1 MKLKTLLLHFEK
13 WGLPY
18 LAALAL
24 MVFGLATYQACK
36 SGFSVIAALVKTA
49 SSDSNTATGWAQVM
63 HLLLKVIVAWA
74 AIKIYMAALGL
85 RWDAFAARKLRRG
98 HTIIVAGR
106 SSTSVSDIA
115 DEVDK
120 RGLAIELAERIAPLQ
135 SVVLC
140 LPSLD
145 ETTRTRLWQS
155 GVTVL
160 SDDMP
165 LSAILDNA
173 GVDRARTLITMRDR
187 YEENIALTRDA
198 LSSRRSN
205 NILECQCLIEPLAVM
220 HSFEPEDYFD
230 AEMLPRIRVFNE
242 GELVARRL
250 LKAFPPDASVA
261 RSETERVHLLLIG
274 LGSIGQA
281 VILQLARLGHYRS
294 GKKPKVTVVDQQVGQ
309 HWRTLREAYH
319 SIEQWV
325 EVETIEARIEEI
337 GSSDVSTWLYDE
349 APVTMAY
356 ACTSNEVAN
365 LRISRLILEESRGDS
380 QKGDLAQ
387 PRIVAIDP
395 PGGMILSDF
404 ADHGDHHGT
413 LKLFSL
419 RQSGGDALLTDIDDR
434 YARLIH
440 EAYCVEDDR
449 ACAIDPERKRSASN
463 RPWEQLPE
471 TLRNANRRPADHF
484 EVKLRALGLA
494 LVRKDDAAPARL
506 TKHELDLLARMEH
519 DRWWADRALDGW
531 RHGDVRND
539 QQKEHPDMVPYQKLN
554 EATRQKDRDNVRT
567 MIRIL
572 DQEEGLSVVRVDPT
586 GSMSAQ

>member
-1 MKLKTLLLHFEK
+1 MKPKSVVLHFEK

-18 LAALAL
+18 IAGLAL
-24 MVFGLATYQACK
+24 IAFGMATYQACQ
-36 SGFSVIAALVKTA
+36 SGLSVIAALVNTA

-63 HLLLKVIVAWA
+63 HLLIKAVVAWA
-74 AIKIYMAALGL
+74 AIKIYMAAAGL

-106 SSTSVSDIA
+106 SSTSAGDVEDDI
-115 DEVDK
+115 DK
-120 RGLAIELAERIAPLQ
+120 RGLAIELAEAIAPSQ

-145 ETTRTRLWQS
+145 ETTRARLWQS

-160 SDDMP
+160 CDDMP

-173 GVDRARTLITMRDR
+173 GVVRARILITMRDR

-205 NILECQCLIEPLAVM
+205 KTLECKCLIEPWAVM
-220 HSFEPEDYFD
+220 HSFQPEDYFD
-230 AEMLPRIRVFNE
+230 AEMLPRIRVFNQ

-250 LKAFPPDASVA
+250 LKAFPPDTPVA
-261 RSETERVHLLLIG
+261 RSDDESVHLLLIG

-309 HWRTLREAYH
+309 HWRTLREAYRA
-319 SIEQWV
+319 IEQWV
-325 EVETIEARIEEI
+325 QVETIEVRIEEI
-337 GSSDVSTWLYDE
+337 GSTDVRKWLYDE

-356 ACTSNEVAN
+356 ACTRNEVAN
-365 LRISRLILEESRGDS
+365 LRISRLILNES
-380 QKGDLAQ
+380 KGDRQKAHFAHLQ
-387 PRIVAIDP
+387 IVAIDP

-404 ADHGDHHGT
+404 ASHGDHQDRFY
-413 LKLFSL
+413 LFSL
-419 RQSGGDALLTDIDDR
+419 KQSDMDGLLTDIDDR

-449 ACAIDPERKRSASN
+449 ACAEDPKRKKSASN
-463 RPWEQLPE
+463 RPWHELSE

-484 EVKLRALGLA
+484 DVKLRSLGLA
-494 LVRKDDAAPARL
+494 AVRKNDAAPAQL
-506 TKHELDLLARMEH
+506 TADELDLLARMEH

-531 RHGDVRND
+531 SHGVVRND
-539 QQKEHPDMVPYQKLN
+539 QQKKHPDMVPYQKLN
-554 EATRQKDRDNVRT
+554 EATRQKDRDNVLT

-572 DQEEGLSVVRVDPT
+572 EQEMSEKTVRV
-586 GSMSAQ
+586 

>member
-1 MKLKTLLLHFEK
+1 MNLKPVVLHFEK

-24 MVFGLATYQACK
+24 MAFGMATYQACQ
-36 SGFSVIAALVKTA
+36 SGLSVIAALVKTA

-63 HLLLKVIVAWA
+63 HLLLNAVLAWA
-74 AIKIYMAALGL
+74 AIKIYMAAVGL
-85 RWDAFAARKLRRG
+85 KWDAFAARALRRG
-98 HTIIVAGR
+98 HIIILAGK
-106 SSTSVSDIA
+106 SSISASDA
-115 DEVDK
+115 GDGADK
-120 RGLAIELAERIAPLQ
+120 RGLAIELAEAIAPSQ

-145 ETTRTRLWQS
+145 ETTRARLWQS

-205 NILECQCLIEPLAVM
+205 HTLECKCLIEPLAVM
-220 HSFEPEDYFD
+220 HSFEPEGYFD
-230 AEMLPRIRVFNE
+230 AEMLPRTRFFNE

-250 LKAFPPDASVA
+250 LKAFPPDVPIA

-294 GKKPKVTVVDQQVGQ
+294 GKKPKVTVVDQEVSR
-309 HWRTLREAYH
+309 HWRTLLKAYPA
-319 SIEQWV
+319 IEQWV
-325 EVETIEARIEEI
+325 QVETIEVRIEEI
-337 GSSDVSTWLYDE
+337 GSTDVRKWLYDE

-356 ACTSNEVAN
+356 ACTRNEVAN
-365 LRISRLILEESRGDS
+365 MRISRLILDEL
-380 QKGDLAQ
+380 KGDGQKTNLAHPQ
-387 PRIVAIDP
+387 IVAIDP

-404 ADHGDHHGT
+404 VVHGDHQDRFH
-413 LKLFSL
+413 LFSL
-419 RQSGGDALLTDIDDR
+419 RQSGMDGLLTDIDDR

-449 ACAIDPERKRSASN
+449 ACAEDPKRKKSASN
-463 RPWEQLPE
+463 RPWHELSE

-484 EVKLRALGLA
+484 DVKLRALGLA
-494 LVRKDDAAPARL
+494 LAPKEDAVPAEL
-506 TKHELDLLARMEH
+506 TADELELLARMEH
-519 DRWWADRALDGW
+519 DRWWADRALDVW
-531 RHGDVRND
+531 SYAPQRND
-539 QQKEHPDMVPYQKLN
+539 KLKEHPDMVPYEKLSAETQK
-554 EATRQKDRDNVRT
+554 KDSDSILT

-572 DQEEGLSVVRVDPT
+572 DQEEGVCIIRE
-586 GSMSAQ
+586 

>member
-1 MKLKTLLLHFEK
+1 MKLKPLVLHFEK

-24 MVFGLATYQACK
+24 MAFGMATYQACQ
-36 SGFSVIAALVKTA
+36 SGLSVIAALVKTA

-63 HLLLKVIVAWA
+63 HLMLNSVLAWA
-74 AIKIYMAALGL
+74 AIKIYMAAVGL
-85 RWDAFAARKLRRG
+85 RWDAFSARKLRRG

-106 SSTSVSDIA
+106 SSTTAGDA
-115 DEVDK
+115 EDDVDK
-120 RGLAIELAERIAPLQ
+120 RGLAIELAEAIAPSQ

-173 GVDRARTLITMRDR
+173 GIDRARTLITMRDR

-198 LSSRRSN
+198 LSSRRGN
-205 NILECQCLIEPLAVM
+205 KTLKCKCLIEPLAVM
-220 HSFEPEDYFD
+220 HSFEPEEYFD

-325 EVETIEARIEEI
+325 EVETIEVRIEEI
-337 GSSDVSTWLYDE
+337 GSSDVRTWLYDE

-380 QKGDLAQ
+380 QKGDLAH
-387 PRIVAIDP
+387 PKVVAIDP

-404 ADHGDHHGT
+404 AEHGDHHGRFQ
-413 LKLFSL
+413 LFSL
-419 RQSGGDALLTDIDDR
+419 RKSGMDGLLTDIDDR

-440 EAYCVEDDR
+440 EAYCAEDDR
-449 ACAIDPERKRSASN
+449 ACSHDPERERSTSN

-484 EVKLRALGLA
+484 DLKLRALGLA
-494 LVRKDDAAPARL
+494 LASKDGAMPAEL
-506 TKHELDLLARMEH
+506 TADELDLLARMEH
-519 DRWWADRALDGW
+519 GRWWADRSLDGW
-531 RHGDVRND
+531 DYAADRDDKR
-539 QQKEHPDMVPYQKLN
+539 KLHPDMLHYQQLN
-554 EATRQKDRDNVRT
+554 EETRQKDRDNVRT

-572 DQEEGLSVVRVDPT
+572 DQEEGLSVVRV
-586 GSMSAQ
+586 